1 MEYLQPLREDF
12 EKHANGK
19 RAAGA
24 KAYVRNLFDFY
35 GLTSPER
42 NQVLKG
48 FLGSYGLPASEQLSE
63 LVQFAWE
70 QPQREWQYI
79 AMEITVKFAKKGDE
93 SLLPLATFMITH
105 KSWWDTV
112 DYISPNIAGAILKKK
127 PEWIPGLIGE
137 WMKSEN
143 KWLQRSCLLFQLK
156 YRNDTDSVL
165 LFRLCDQLSG
175 HKDFFI
181 RKAIGWSLRE
191 YSKRNPSAVLD
202 FVNSHSLSPLSR
214 KEATRRIVV

>member
-19 RAAGA
+19 RADGA
-24 KAYVRNLFDFY
+24 KAYMRNQFEFY
-35 GLTSPER
+35 GMSSPER
-42 NQVLKG
+42 NQILRE
-48 FLGSYGLPASEQLSE
+48 FLGTLGLPAKEQIAE
-63 LVQFAWE
+63 MVHFAWE

-79 AMEITVKFAKKGDE
+79 AMEITGRFAKKGDE
-93 SLLPLATFMITH
+93 SLLLLATFMITH
-105 KSWWDTV
+105 KSWWDSV
-112 DYISPNIAGAILKKK
+112 DFISPNIAGPILKKK
-127 PEWIPGLIGE
+127 PALIPGLIDE

-165 LFRLCDQLSG
+165 LFRLCEQLSG

-191 YSKRNPSAVLD
+191 YSKRNPAAVLE
-202 FVNSHSLSPLSR
+202 FVNTHTLSSLSH
-214 KEATRRIVV
+214 KEALKRISL